1 MMLFGAQRGSV
12 FIIFDK
18 LGSTFGV
25 PAVILLVAAV
35 FGNMEELLQNAVVLV
50 IAFYMPI
57 RKFVGYLFTYY
68 SIDAENF
75 YVQSGLFNKEKLEI
89 PLDRIT
95 TVDFTQNIVFQLAG
109 IYSIKVDNASNYG
122 GNGSGVIVFALKE
135 KDAVRVK
142 NLLLAKKREEG
153 KKGLAAGEGSAGQ
166 GGTAGQEGNGSAGQ
180 GGAAGQEGNV
190 QPGKQVWSFAGA
202 EGGQAGERTVWKTTG
217 AEDGQPRYME
227 IDGAAD
233 FHDGEALGKSVKVPV
248 RNILL
253 MGALQSKGNA
263 VAELISIL
271 AVFGSVI
278 NIAAGREMAVEE
290 GLLEGILAIPGIG
303 IAAIIVASF
312 FLISSV
318 VGALFAFI
326 KYYGFAITD
335 GEKSIH
341 LEYGFF
347 TKKKHSLL
355 KEKISGI
362 EFVQSLSMRA
372 IGIGYLNV
380 MAVGYGS
387 DVGSSERAIMYPL
400 IKEETIEAFVT
411 GYLPRL
417 EFSQNAAYKPLKSS
431 IRYFFLS
438 MRLIFALLLVACF
451 AAGDAVFGFM
461 AKCPFDLSWLWWI
474 LLMLLALAVISV
486 IVEYRNT
493 QISVGKDSISF
504 TTGGFARVKTIIRSE
519 MLESVSDR
527 ATVFKRKRGVINIK
541 MGILAPLGDSVKV
554 VRNMTFPAFDRVN
567 EILIS

>member
-1 MMLFGAQRGSV
+1 MMLFGAQRGSI
-12 FIIFDK
+12 FIVFDK

-35 FGNMEELLQNAVVLV
+35 FGNIEELLQNAVVLV

-57 RKFVGYLFTYY
+57 KKFADYFFTYY

-75 YVQSGLFNKEKLEI
+75 YVKSGILNKKTLEI

-109 IYSIKVDNASNYG
+109 VYSIKVDNASNYG
-122 GNGSGVIVFALKE
+122 GNGSGVVIFALKE
-135 KDAVRVK
+135 QDAVRVK
-142 NLLLAKKREEG
+142 NLLLAKKHEAG
-153 KKGLAAGEGSAGQ
+153 KDGLVARDGQ
-166 GGTAGQEGNGSAGQ
+166 GD
-180 GGAAGQEGNV
+180 AAGQEGNV
-190 QPGKQVWSFAGA
+190 QSGKQVWSFAGA
-202 EGGQAGERTVWKTTG
+202 EDGQCGKRSAWKSAGT
-217 AEDGQPRYME
+217 EDGQPRYVE
-227 IDGAAD
+227 IEGAAD

-248 RNILL
+248 KNILL

-278 NIAAGREMAVEE
+278 NIAVGREMAVEE

-303 IAAIIVASF
+303 IAAIIVAAF

-341 LEYGFF
+341 LEYGLF

-362 EFVQSLSMRA
+362 EFVQSLPMRA
-372 IGIGYLNV
+372 AGIGYLNV

-387 DVGSSERAIMYPL
+387 EVGDSEKAIMYPL
-400 IKEETIEAFVT
+400 IKEAAIEDFIT

-438 MRLIFALLLVACF
+438 VRLIFALLLAVCF
-451 AAGDAVFGFM
+451 AAGDAAFGFI
-461 AKCPFDLSWLWWI
+461 AKCPFDISWLWWI
-474 LLMLLALAVISV
+474 LLMLLVLSVVSV

-519 MLESVSDR
+519 MLESVSDS

-567 EILIS
+567 EVLM